1 MSKLRL
7 IALTVFLSGCAS
19 TSVVEVRKTET
30 PTLTTCSQTSV
41 REAAERIQTGWGKC
55 FVKDYSHT
63 VFAGGAPITFRGKS
77 NMSIVVEPFEKGVS
91 VVLTHTPPIDN
102 VTRMLLVADIQQTES
117 CPAEVVVRGA
127 NMVWRSNAEHT
138 KLWLSDP
145 NARPS
150 GLACL

>member
-1 MSKLRL
+1 MSKLKL

-30 PTLTTCSQTSV
+30 PTLITCSQTSV

-63 VFAGGAPITFRGKS
+63 VFAGAAPITFRGKS

-150 GLACL
+150 GLTCL